1 QDDVVLKSETSDRGK
16 NDRFVRLS
24 GCDNRSS
31 YFERRDAKIAQS
43 RHKVFRR
50 GLSENGLL
58 IALRVIEKRTVF
70 CHDQVENTDLWKDSL
85 EVGEQPSRHQ
95 NKFPPRPFDP
105 L

>member
-1 QDDVVLKSETSDRGK
+1 MLKSKTSDRCK

-31 YFERRDAKIAQS
+31 DFERRDAEIAQS

-50 GLSENGLL
+50 RLSQNGLL
-58 IALRVIEKRTVF
+58 IAMRVIEKRAVF
-70 CHDQVENTDLWKDSL
+70 RHDQVENSDLWKDSL

-95 NKFPPRPFDP
+95 NKFAPRPFDP